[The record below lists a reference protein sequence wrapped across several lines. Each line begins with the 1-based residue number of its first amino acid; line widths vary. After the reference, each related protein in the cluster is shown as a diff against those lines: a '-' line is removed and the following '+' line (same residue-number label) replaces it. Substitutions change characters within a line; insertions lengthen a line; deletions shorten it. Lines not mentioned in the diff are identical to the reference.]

1 MRFLNNMLL
10 LNKIITR
17 LYLPFSYSSFALS
30 LIINRMTRSENM
42 EKKNDQIDL
51 KFSKKL
57 IFCLNTL

>member
-30 LIINRMTRSENM
+30 LTINRMTRSENM
-42 EKKNDQIDL
+42 KKNDQRDL

-57 IFCLNTL
+57 IFCPNTL

>member
-30 LIINRMTRSENM
+30 LTINRMTRSENI
-42 EKKNDQIDL
+42 KKNDQTDL

-57 IFCLNTL
+57 IFCPNTL